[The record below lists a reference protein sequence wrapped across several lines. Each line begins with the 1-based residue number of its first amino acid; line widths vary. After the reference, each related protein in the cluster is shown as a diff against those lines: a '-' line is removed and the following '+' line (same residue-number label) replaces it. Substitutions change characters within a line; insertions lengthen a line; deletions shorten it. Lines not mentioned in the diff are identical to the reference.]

1 MGTFGS
7 HPFFIMM
14 LKVCLVLLVAAAVT
28 EAKAGKKFNKNVNTK
43 ARYFK
48 RQAASCAANE
58 FQCASGQCIQSD
70 WTCDTEKDCTD
81 GSDELNCPGDC
92 SGSHQL
98 KCNNGKCITKEFQ
111 CDGDCGDLTDE
122 VDCHKV
128 QCPMGEVQCD
138 NYLCIEAAWVCDGDN
153 DCRDNWDE
161 RNCTGACSA
170 SQFKCADGSK
180 CIDARWKCD
189 GDDDCADASDELAC
203 TCDATTEWKCG
214 NGRCIDATWRCDRDN
229 DCGDAT
235 DENNCPTIH
244 PSLCGDMM
252 TARDCALMNETAHPI
267 CLDAID
273 GHKYCRKFCSLCMPV
288 DPNVTH
294 A

>member
-1 MGTFGS
+1 MGLTFGS
-7 HPFFIMM
+7 HPLFTMM
-14 LKVCLVLLVAAAVT
+14 LKICLVLLVAIALT
-28 EAKAGKKFNKNVNTK
+28 EAKAGKKNNKNVNPK
-43 ARYFK
+43 NRYFK

-58 FQCASGQCIQSD
+58 FTCTSGQCIQSD

-81 GSDELNCPGDC
+81 GSDELNCAADC
-92 SGSHQL
+92 SGAHQL

-111 CDGDCGDLTDE
+111 CDGDDDCGDLTDE

-128 QCPMGEVQCD
+128 QCPQGEVQCD

-161 RNCTGACSA
+161 RNCTGACSDA
-170 SQFKCADGSK
+170 QF
-180 CIDARWKCD
+180 
-189 GDDDCADASDELAC
+189 
-203 TCDATTEWKCG
+203 KCG

-229 DCGDAT
+229 DCGDVS
-235 DENNCPTIH
+235 DEINCPTIH
-244 PSLCGDMM
+244 PSLCDDMM

-267 CLDAID
+267 CMDAID